1 MKILVT
7 GASGLVGSALVARLL
22 AEGHHVVALAR
33 RLDQLPRH
41 PRLHRVAGDLSTW
54 TTPAHWLAALRGADV
69 VVNTV
74 GIFRETALQRFR
86 ALHVDMPLALM
97 LACERAGVRRLVQ
110 LSALGAAA
118 DGATAY
124 WRSKGMADDALRA
137 SALDWVIVQPSLV
150 YAPSGRS
157 ATLFRRWAALPLLPV
172 PADAGHVQPI
182 HIDDLIALLLRVVR
196 TDCAGRRTVAAV
208 GPVRLRFGDWLGA
221 LRGGMGL
228 RTARVLR
235 VPGWMA
241 GLGALCL
248 ARLPG
253 SLADVDSLAMLR
265 TDNSASPHAA
275 ATLAVRRLRAPAAF
289 ATAAERLP
297 ALLFWTLLAARL
309 AIAAVWLATA
319 LVCFADLAAGT
330 ALLREAGLP
339 PAWRAPLVWLG
350 AGMDLVLGVL
360 VLWRPTRAVWAMQLA
375 LVLGY
380 TALITWLAP
389 AWWAHPF
396 GPVLKNLPMLAWFA
410 LFLQLD
416 ADTNADTNAVIDT
429 NIGIDTN
436 VGRQAT
442 AYGSTEEQA

>member
-33 RLDQLPRH
+33 QLDLLPRH
-41 PRLHRVAGDLSTW
+41 PRLHRIAGDLSTW
-54 TTPAHWLAALRGADV
+54 TTPGHWLAALRGVDA
-69 VVNTV
+69 VVNAV
-74 GIFRETALQRFR
+74 GIFRESARQRFQ
-86 ALHVDMPLALM
+86 ALHVDMPLALI

-124 WRSKGMADDALRA
+124 WRSKGMADAALRA

-150 YAPSGRS
+150 YARS
-157 ATLFRRWAALPLLPV
+157 ATLFRRLAALPLLPV

-182 HIDDLIALLLRVVR
+182 HIDDLVALLLQVAG
-196 TDCAGRRTVAAV
+196 TGDANAANAAGRRTVAAV
-208 GPVRLRFGDWLGA
+208 GPVRLRFSDWLGA

-228 RTARVLR
+228 RPARVLR

-241 GLGALCL
+241 GLAAQWL
-248 ARLPG
+248 ARVPG
-253 SLADVDSLAMLR
+253 SLVDADSLAMLR
-265 TDNSASPHAA
+265 TDNSASPRAA
-275 ATLAVRRLRAPAAF
+275 ATLAARRLRAPAAF

-297 ALLFWTLLAARL
+297 ALLFWYLLAARL

-319 LVCFADLAAGT
+319 LVCFADPAVGA

-339 PAWRAPLVWLG
+339 LSWRAPLVWLG
-350 AGMDLVLGVL
+350 AGLDLALGLL
-360 VLWRPTRAVWAMQLA
+360 VLWRPTRAVWAMQMA

-380 TALITWLAP
+380 TALITWLVP

-416 ADTNADTNAVIDT
+416 PAAGIAVRAAPI
-429 NIGIDTN
+429 
-436 VGRQAT
+436 RQT
-442 AYGSTEEQA
+442 KEQA